1 MCGSFLVLL
10 LVLQEHP
17 VVEEL
22 HVVTRN
28 IIFDPSKIL
37 MEGLEAAHLKL
48 LSICMPKSDY
58 SVHLSIS

>member
-1 MCGSFLVLL
+1 M
-10 LVLQEHP
+10 
-17 VVEEL
+17 VEEL
-22 HVVTRN
+22 HVVTCS